1 MNQTMGPDGRP
12 HLAAWALG
20 WVGAAVLGVAN
31 GVMRRVGYERRLGE
45 LRAHQ
50 VSTGTA
56 IALFAGYIYLLD
68 RRWPSPSARD
78 AAAVG
83 AGWAGAT
90 IAFEFTLGHFQ
101 AHLPW
106 SELLRDYNL
115 RRGRLWSL
123 VVATLGVGPSV
134 AFLVRTRKGPVAR
147 LHGRNNGQRLV
158 THRDIELRTAR

>member
-1 MNQTMGPDGRP
+1 MHQSRSTGPVSRTNVP
-12 HLAAWALG
+12 AWTLG
-20 WVGAAVLGVAN
+20 WVGAAVLGIAN
-31 GVMRRVGYERRLGE
+31 GVARRAGYERRLGE

-68 RRWPSPSARD
+68 RRWPTANATD

-90 IAFEFTLGHFQ
+90 VTFEFALGRFQ

-106 SELLRDYNL
+106 RALLRDYDL
-115 RRGRLWSL
+115 RHGRLWPL
-123 VVATLGVGPSV
+123 VVATLGIGPSV
-134 AFLVRTRKGPVAR
+134 SFLIRAHAAEKVSTGDPKKAPIR
-147 LHGRNNGQRLV
+147 
-158 THRDIELRTAR
+158 